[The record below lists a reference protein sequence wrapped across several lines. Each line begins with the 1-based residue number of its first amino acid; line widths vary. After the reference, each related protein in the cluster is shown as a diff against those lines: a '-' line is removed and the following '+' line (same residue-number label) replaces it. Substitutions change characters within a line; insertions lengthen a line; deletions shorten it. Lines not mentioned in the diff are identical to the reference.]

1 MKLKSLLKQ
10 IWEGVFGKKIYARDI
25 PRDIRF
31 KPGLNDNVYSALCKG
46 NIIYAEEAGGR
57 PLTACIRPAKRVCDA
72 DVYRLTYEGLEKE
85 VDFLVV
91 FKWFYAQPEEAF
103 FDTCLDGSYR
113 GVVEQATIHAVAPLG
128 VMVSKAIL
136 DTPQE
141 LTCVEMYV
149 DDGASCYRSDSPL
162 YTKVMET
169 IEAIRQDK
177 LNNAQTQKRKLIDKV
192 IEAAEATISK
202 EEQTNELES
211 HKK

>member
-1 MKLKSLLKQ
+1 MKIKSLLKQ
-10 IWEGVFGKKIYARDI
+10 IWEAIFGKKIYAHDI

-31 KPGLNDNVYSALCKG
+31 KPGLNDEVYSALCKG
-46 NIIYAEEAGGR
+46 NLVYAEEVGGR
-57 PLTACIRPAKRVCDA
+57 PLAACIRPTRRVYDSS
-72 DVYRLTYEGLEKE
+72 VYRLTYEGLEKE

-113 GVVEQATIHAVAPLG
+113 GVVEQATIHAVAPRAG
-128 VMVSKAIL
+128 MCTKAIL

-177 LNNAQTQKRKLIDKV
+177 LNNAQTQKRKIIDKV

-202 EEQTNELES
+202 LEQTNELKS
-211 HKK
+211 YKK